1 MADAKLD
8 QVGIWTEV
16 KLQILRDYSAAYAAI
31 LSKQSAIRHYA
42 YIDGFA
48 GAGTHISKSTGDE
61 IEGSPAI
68 ALGQQFTHYHFVD
81 LDGTRAARLRQLA
94 QGRADVT
101 VYEGDCNDVLLKKVL
116 PTCRYE
122 DFRRALCV
130 LDPYGLN
137 PNWEV
142 VHRAGQMKSVE
153 LFLNFMIMDA
163 NMNVLWTNPDRVPE
177 AQVARMNV
185 FWGDDSWRQAAYK
198 TDQGLFGDIKEKSSN
213 DAVVDAYRKRLKD
226 VAGFKYV
233 PTPLPMRNRQGAAVY
248 YLFFASHNQTGDKIA
263 RAVFK
268 KYQDGSPARG

>member
-8 QVGIWTEV
+8 QVGVWTEV
-16 KLQILRDYSAAYAAI
+16 KLQIMRDYSTAYAAI

-48 GAGTHISKSTGDE
+48 GAGTHISKATGDE
-61 IEGSPAI
+61 IEGSPTI
-68 ALGQQFTHYHFVD
+68 ALGQRFTHYHFVD
-81 LDGTRAARLRQLA
+81 LDGTRTARLRQLA
-94 QGRADVT
+94 QGRSDVS
-101 VYEGDCNDVLLKKVL
+101 VYEGDCNDVLLKHVF

-122 DFRRALCV
+122 DFRRALCL

-142 VHRAGQMKSVE
+142 VQRAGQMKSIE

-163 NMNVLWTNPDRVPE
+163 NMNVLWTNPDRVPD
-177 AQVARMNV
+177 AQIARMNT
-185 FWGDDSWRQAAYK
+185 FWGDESWRSAAYR
-198 TDQGLFGDIKEKSSN
+198 TDQGLFEEIKEKSPN
-213 DAVVDAYRKRLKD
+213 DAVVGAYRKRLKD

-233 PTPLPMRNRQGAAVY
+233 PAPLPMRNRQGAAVY
-248 YLFFASHNQTGDKIA
+248 YLLFASHNQTGDKIA

-268 KYQDGSPARG
+268 KYQDGRPARG

>member
-226 VAGFKYV
+226 VASFKYV